1 MITININALLT
12 LFMRDEQA
20 KSRDTIKENNEK
32 ISSKWIRL
40 RRASIEISFYINSQ
54 NRGTTDYR
62 QWSEV

>member
-32 ISSKWIRL
+32 ISSK
-40 RRASIEISFYINSQ
+40 
-54 NRGTTDYR
+54 
-62 QWSEV
+62 